1 MTRIEDGTV
10 IASEKNFPYRIKSN
24 ANTKF
29 AIYNP
34 TFQ

>member
-1 MTRIEDGTV
+1 MTMIEDGTV
-10 IASEKNFPYRIKSN
+10 NVSEKRFPYRNKQN

-34 TFQ
+34 AFQ